1 MELANIIQLGILIV
15 AVAAIICNQI
25 IANRQNKLQMYA
37 EYTKRYQDIF
47 LKMPDEIIDG
57 TAKVDAITTK
67 YMRLYFDLCS
77 EEYHLRKDKA
87 INDKVWELWLEGMQ
101 TECAPPLFKQ
111 SWDVLKD
118 YYGQDFQQYFERNVI
133 NHSMSA

>member
-47 LKMPDEIIDG
+47 LKMLDEIIDG
-57 TAKVDAITTK
+57 TAKVYAITTK

-77 EEYHLRKDKA
+77 EEYHLWKDKA
-87 INDKVWELWLEGMQ
+87 IANKVWELWIEGMQ

-118 YYGQDFQQYFERNVI
+118 YYGQDFQHFFERNII
-133 NHSMSA
+133 NHSISA